1 MCEVMFNAFATKWV
15 VCVLQNN
22 GIDDLMTGNLGCQKC
37 VAFRKI

>member
-15 VCVLQNN
+15 VRVLQDD